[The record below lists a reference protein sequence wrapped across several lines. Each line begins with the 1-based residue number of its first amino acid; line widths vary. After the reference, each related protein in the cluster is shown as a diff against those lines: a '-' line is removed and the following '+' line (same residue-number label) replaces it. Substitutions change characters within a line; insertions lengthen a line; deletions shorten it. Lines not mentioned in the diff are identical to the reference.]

1 MMNKFLIETTTGTVE
16 NIVVGSLNDNPP
28 PEYEMV
34 EAIAGVDIGWIRQG
48 DGSFINPNP
57 PAPEPDP
64 EPTPQWEAFNLA
76 FLANAYWQ
84 AVSAQLP
91 AQVLM
96 GVAATAANANAPG
109 LQSAY
114 NIAKTVM
121 AQVGQD
127 IPDEALREWQGI
139 AIQFNIP
146 ITF

>member
-1 MMNKFLIETTTGTVE
+1 MRKFLLRLSDETIENVVE
-16 NIVVGSLNDNPP
+16 AGADDLSPP
-28 PEYEMV
+28 GYELI

-96 GVAATAANANAPG
+96 GVAATAANANAPN

-139 AIQFNIP
+139 ANQFNIP